1 MKNLFPARRMIQTSM
16 RILLVEDD
24 RKLADY
30 VRRSL
35 EEEHNSVTVCFDGAA
50 GLNEARKETHDA
62 ILLDVMMPIM
72 DGFEVTRRIR
82 ADKIRTPII
91 LLTARDAPEDVVR
104 GLTAGADDYVTKP
117 FSFDVLVA
125 RIRARTRMS
134 SELPG
139 TILRF
144 ADLSMDLETRE
155 VRRGKTLLKL
165 TRTEFA
171 ILECLLRSAGRIVT
185 RDRLM
190 DAVWGDREVGGNNV
204 DVFISFLR
212 AKVDPPKVPKLIH
225 TERGVGYMLQESE
238 C

>member
-1 MKNLFPARRMIQTSM
+1 M

-35 EEEHNSVTVCFDGAA
+35 EEEHHTVSVCFDGAS
-50 GLNEARKETHDA
+50 GLAEARKETQDA
-62 ILLDVMMPIM
+62 IVLDVMMPVM
-72 DGFEVTRRIR
+72 DGLEVTRRIR
-82 ADKIRTPII
+82 ADRIRTPII
-91 LLTARDAPEDVVR
+91 LLTARDAPEDIVR

-117 FSFDVLVA
+117 FSLDVLVA
-125 RIRARTRMS
+125 RIQARTRTS
-134 SELPG
+134 PDAPG

-155 VRRGKTLLKL
+155 VRRGKTPLKL

-171 ILECLLRSAGRIVT
+171 ILECLLRSSGRIVT
-185 RDRLM
+185 RERLM

-212 AKVDPPKVPKLIH
+212 AKVDPPKLPKLIH
-225 TERGVGYMLQESE
+225 TERGVGYTIQEGE

>member
-1 MKNLFPARRMIQTSM
+1 M

-35 EEEHNSVTVCFDGAA
+35 EEELNAVTVCFDGAA
-50 GLNEARKETHDA
+50 GLAEARKENYDA
-62 ILLDVMMPIM
+62 IVLDVMMPVM
-72 DGFEVTRRIR
+72 DGFEVTRRLR
-82 ADKIRTPII
+82 SEKIRTPIL
-91 LLTARDAPEDVVR
+91 LLTARDAPEDIVR

-117 FSFDVLVA
+117 FSLDVLVA
-125 RIRARTRMS
+125 RIRARTRTS
-134 SELPG
+134 PDGPG
-139 TILRF
+139 GPLRF

-155 VRRGKTLLKL
+155 VRRGKVQLKL

-171 ILECLLRSAGRIVT
+171 ILECLMRSAGRIVT

-212 AKVDPPKVPKLIH
+212 AKVDQPKMPKLIH
-225 TERGVGYMLQESE
+225 TERGVGYSLQEP
-238 C
+238 